1 MCVLLEDYFEYVH
14 WFSLVIYEPIF
25 RAKFESIADGL
36 AYPEQRPFLFLLATV
51 LAMAAWYRSKR
62 QASIIGMQE
71 EDWSRWAERLIRHV
85 ESHTLDVL
93 DGFELERVQTCLLLG
108 SHNSYHGKP
117 RAALALLGATVK
129 TAQASGLHRESSA
142 AQSFDER
149 EERKRV
155 WWTIYTWD
163 R

>member
-1 MCVLLEDYFEYVH
+1 MCVLLEEYFENVH

-25 RAKFESIADGL
+25 RTKFESIADGM
-36 AYPEQRPFLFLLATV
+36 ACPEQRPFLFLLATV
-51 LAMAAWYRSKR
+51 LAMAAFYRSKR
-62 QASIIGMQE
+62 LVSTVAGQE
-71 EDWSRWAERLIRHV
+71 ENWSNWAERLIRHV
-85 ESHTLDVL
+85 ESHTLYLL
-93 DGFELERVQTCLLLG
+93 DGFQLECAQTCILLG

-117 RAALALLGATVK
+117 RAALALLGATLK
-129 TAQASGLHRESSA
+129 TAQASGLHRESA
-142 AQSFDER
+142 TQSFDER